1 MNIRKVT
8 AADRTLFLELMN
20 EFYHSEAVLHPV
32 PVEFMERSFAEL
44 TRSEEYLTAFLLEKA
59 DTVGGY
65 ALLSRSYSPEAGG
78 IVIWLE
84 ELYLRP
90 AFRGQGLGSAFLEYM
105 KEQVPAAR
113 YRLEVE
119 PDNDRAKA
127 LYRRHGFEIFP
138 YQQMKCG
145 D

>member
-44 TRSEEYLTAFLLEKA
+44 ARSEEYLTAFLLEKA

>member
-44 TRSEEYLTAFLLEKA
+44 ARSEEYLLAYFLEEEEVVK
-59 DTVGGY
+59 GY
-65 ALLSRSYSPEAGG
+65 ALLSRSFSPEAGG

-90 AFRGQGLGSAFLEYM
+90 AFRGCGLGSAFLEFM
-105 KEQVPAAR
+105 KQNVPAAR

-119 PDNDRAKA
+119 PDNHRAKA
-127 LYRRHGFEIFP
+127 LYGRHGFSLFP
-138 YQQMKCG
+138 YQQMKYG
-145 D
+145 T